1 MTDKRDETE
10 PSAESLDEIP
20 EVDFSKAIR
29 PNRYARLQG
38 GFVHQVQLD
47 SELWD
52 HFGSQEKVIEALR
65 MLVELAKKGA
75 A

>member
-1 MTDKRDETE
+1 MR
-10 PSAESLDEIP
+10 SLDEIP

-38 GFVHQVQLD
+38 DFVHQVQLD
-47 SELWD
+47 PERWAR
-52 HFGSQEKVIEALR
+52 FGIQQEVVEALR
-65 MLVELAKKGA
+65 MLVELAKKRA